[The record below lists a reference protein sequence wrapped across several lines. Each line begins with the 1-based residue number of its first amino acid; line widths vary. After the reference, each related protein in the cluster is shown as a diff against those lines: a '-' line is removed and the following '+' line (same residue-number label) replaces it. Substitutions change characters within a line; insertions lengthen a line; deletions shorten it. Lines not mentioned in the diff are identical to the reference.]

1 MDKYY
6 QSIKDECSYVELLE
20 AGYLKENYV
29 SRHRFSPVTPLPD
42 VEKFSKNK
50 KNVVLL
56 STGSFAPIHDGH
68 IEKLEVSKK
77 HLENLGMNV
86 VAGYLSPSHDD
97 YVLGKVQ
104 DERYNIFERI
114 NFIHQKIDECESDW
128 MFLSPWEALWNC
140 EPINF
145 TTVMDYLKEYI
156 CYHLEDCPD
165 FEIYYVYGSD
175 NHTFGRTFKYHGKG
189 ICIGRSGYPLF
200 DYRNVINIPESKHS
214 AMNSTFLRGNLIN
227 QNKSTKNGVYLLRD
241 DFKRSLSSGVL
252 NKINQKEIDDFVK
265 GVVEVVRKYNIVSDD
280 VRLMQEDKEN
290 DLVKGMD
297 LSNYVSLDVYH
308 GENKAR
314 ISRLFQMS
322 SGQVSPVSLICNKSF
337 NNNGG
342 AECYIF
348 DDDSVSGKTLSF
360 FEKQFN
366 VTIIKKVLLS
376 EMYKEAEGIE
386 SIVDVADI
394 RDFLF
399 GAQEGGLLVSF
410 GLECTDMGA
419 KTKKTMKC
427 PYIFPFINPVTR
439 LNIETSKVIES
450 SLEVLLLNENLY
462 KDKSILIKDF
472 KNEDL
477 IKFSKILSTS
487 EDENITVL
495 IDKIKEILSDAEK

>member
-20 AGYLKENYV
+20 AGYIKENYV

-128 MFLSPWEALWNC
+128 LFLSPWEALWNG
-140 EPINF
+140 EPKNI

-156 CYHLEDCPD
+156 CYHVKDCPE

-189 ICIGRSGYPLF
+189 ICVERFGYPLF
-200 DYRNVINIPESKHS
+200 EYRNVINISKNKY
-214 AMNSTFLRGNLIN
+214 AEINSTAIRKKVIDKNGGA
-227 QNKSTKNGVYLLRD
+227 KNGVYLLRD
-241 DFKRSLSSGVL
+241 DFKRSLPISVL
-252 NKINQKEIDDFVK
+252 DKISQKESDDFIK
-265 GVVEVVRKYNIVSDD
+265 GITDIIKKHNIVSKD
-280 VRLMQEDKEN
+280 VRLMNEEKEASLIK
-290 DLVKGMD
+290 DID
-297 LSNYVSLDVYH
+297 LSDYISLDVYH
-308 GENKAR
+308 GDNKAR

-342 AECYIF
+342 AECCIF

-410 GLECTDMGA
+410 GSECTNMGA

-439 LNIETSKVIES
+439 LNIETSKVIKS
-450 SLEVLLLNENLY
+450 SFDILLLNENIY
-462 KDKSILIKDF
+462 KNKNILIKDF
-472 KNEDL
+472 ENEDL
-477 IKFSKILSTS
+477 IKFSKILSVS
-487 EDENITVL
+487 EDENIIVL
-495 IDKIKEILSDAEK
+495 INKIKEILNDAEE